1 MRERRELILPGPP
14 PPPMPPRSSAAGE
27 ARRAGNLGSVR
38 VGDAGRRDLGLGSF
52 SPLLLCFFAE
62 FVRCSGR
69 DGFLP
74 ESTRSKLGA
83 GCSRGPVEPK
93 SPPGPACVPISRKK
107 KKDDWFAQM
116 AL

>member
-62 FVRCSGR
+62 FWARRVPSGVHQVQ
-69 DGFLP
+69 
-74 ESTRSKLGA
+74 TRRWVQSRA
-83 GCSRGPVEPK
+83 GRTQK
-93 SPPGPACVPISRKK
+93 PAWPSLCANKQKK
-107 KKDDWFAQM
+107 EKR
-116 AL
+116 